1 MTARYALRMEIMDGT
16 LEDAFHF
23 MARKDWALAA
33 ARRAAA
39 DCVSPDVVRIWVDDT
54 KTELG
59 VKSFDVNRAEART
72 Q

>member
-1 MTARYALRMEIMDGT
+1 MNARYALRMETVDGT

-23 MARKDWALAA
+23 MTRKDWALAA

-39 DCVSPDVVRIWVDDT
+39 DCVCPDVVRIWVDDT
-54 KTELG
+54 RTELG
-59 VKSFDVNRAEART
+59 VKAFEVR

>member
-1 MTARYALRMEIMDGT
+1 MNARYALRMETVDGT

-23 MARKDWALAA
+23 VARKDWALTA
-33 ARRAAA
+33 ARRAAS
-39 DCVSPDVVRIWVDDT
+39 DCICPDVVRIWVDDT

-59 VKSFDVNRAEART
+59 VKAFEVR